1 MIKTKNEDVLSDDDN
16 NYPPYYLL
24 NSGDNFPILSINDT
38 NVIIDLLSKS
48 PKQESIEIYN
58 TNPIIHNMVKI
69 IHNLALNKNLFTDR
83 RDYEEHK

>member
-24 NSGDNFPILSINDT
+24 NSGDNIPILSINDA

-58 TNPIIHNMVKI
+58 TNPIIHNIVATI
-69 IHNLALNKNLFTDR
+69 DQLAISKNLFIDR
-83 RDYEEHK
+83 EGE